1 MVSNA
6 DPNIPPRD
14 PNAQQDTLPSA
25 GGPPSSS
32 GGNRKVNAGW
42 TPSWGVWWRGAEG
55 ILVTTAARL
64 AVEPLSYRL
73 PAVALGLAC
82 CGPRTRDVQGPP
94 SHCPGG
100 TTRQLGAPR
109 GQIRKTLHENH
120 MRTRATHH

>member
-1 MVSNA
+1 M
-6 DPNIPPRD
+6 
-14 PNAQQDTLPSA
+14 
-25 GGPPSSS
+25 
-32 GGNRKVNAGW
+32 
-42 TPSWGVWWRGAEG
+42 
-55 ILVTTAARL
+55 VTTAARL